1 MKTACQMRLGVH
13 LFQAQSLL
21 FLLSLLSLSLSPFL
35 VSFGK
40 PLRLGLPAAWRLGGL
55 GLLPRLLSRSLFLLL
70 SRLLPL
76 LLARLFVGQ
85 TERRAG
91 LAKLRC
97 IHCTAHAA
105 GAGAGQLPPAT
116 AAHNADRPTP
126 EPRQDLKQG
135 GEGKGYSWLYST
147 PALVFPSAL
156 AGRG

>member
-21 FLLSLLSLSLSPFL
+21 FLLSLLSLLSLSLSLFL

-55 GLLPRLLSRSLFLLL
+55 GLLPRLLSRLLALLL
-70 SRLLPL
+70 SRL
-76 LLARLFVGQ
+76 FVEQ

-97 IHCTAHAA
+97 IHYTAHAA

-116 AAHNADRPTP
+116 AAHNADRPAP

-135 GEGKGYSWLYST
+135 GEGKGYS
-147 PALVFPSAL
+147 
-156 AGRG
+156 

>member
-40 PLRLGLPAAWRLGGL
+40 PLRLGGW
-55 GLLPRLLSRSLFLLL
+55 GLLPRLLSRSLSLLL
-70 SRLLPL
+70 AL

-116 AAHNADRPTP
+116 AAHNADRPAP

-135 GEGKGYSWLYST
+135 GEGKGYS
-147 PALVFPSAL
+147 
-156 AGRG
+156 